1 MRHLL
6 LIGLGPLLACCVQPN
21 ADAQAI
27 AEAAPVARAAPAIRE
42 RIVPLEQASNFRD
55 IGGYAAAGGK
65 HVRWARIYRAGA
77 QPMLTDSDVAAVR
90 ALGIGN
96 IVDLRSDEERI
107 LAPTRLDGIRYNAVG
122 YSFAPL
128 LETIQTA
135 LKKDGTEAAIKDMYT
150 VLPTMIAPQ
159 VRLLFDRLL
168 ADEGATLFNCSA
180 GQDRTGLAAALVL
193 SALGVDR
200 ETIYADYLLSE
211 RHRHTEWEVAP
222 IPDGLATVNPVYAYF
237 AKYRKEPET
246 AKPPSLSSSDGKPY
260 LAVSFAVIEKRWG
273 SVSAYLEQEI
283 GLNALD
289 LVRLRALYLE

>member
-1 MRHLL
+1 MRHML
-6 LIGLGPLLACCVQPN
+6 LICLGPLLACCVQPG
-21 ADAQAI
+21 AEAQAVRE
-27 AEAAPVARAAPAIRE
+27 APRAAVEAAHD
-42 RIVPLEQASNFRD
+42 RIVPLERASNFRD

-65 HVRWARIYRAGA
+65 HVRWGRIYRAGA
-77 QPMLTDSDVAAVR
+77 QPMLTDRDVAVVR
-90 ALGIGN
+90 ALGIAN

-135 LKKDGTEAAIKDMYT
+135 LKEKGGVEPAIKDMYA
-150 VLPTMIAPQ
+150 VLPAMIAPQ

-211 RHRHTEWEVAP
+211 RHRRTEWEVAP
-222 IPDGLATVNPVYAYF
+222 IPEALATVNPVYAYF
-237 AKYRKEPET
+237 ARYRKEPET

-273 SVSAYLEQEI
+273 SVPAYLEQEI
-283 GLNALD
+283 GLSAVD
-289 LVRLRALYLE
+289 MARLRALYLE